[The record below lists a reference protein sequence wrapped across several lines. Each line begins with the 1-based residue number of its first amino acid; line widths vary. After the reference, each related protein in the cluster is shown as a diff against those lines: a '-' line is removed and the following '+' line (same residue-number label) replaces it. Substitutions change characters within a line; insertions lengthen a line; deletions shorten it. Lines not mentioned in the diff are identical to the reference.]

1 MDLFSF
7 FYIELSKSS
16 ESPPDLWPCSC
27 LLTSLLNLKGMT
39 FSQSP
44 SPWQL
49 LRFATCLTVIFLSR
63 SNKGPFLF
71 LISPLLIHF
80 INKTKNFEKKLS
92 FSSNMNN
99 HKGTLKRFSGDT
111 AGDLVPGLQVGK
123 HLLVGQTYSE
133 YSLNKLSLGG
143 IQSPGFITLSCLRHR
158 SLLN

>member
-80 INKTKNFEKKLS
+80 INKTKNFSFQIEKRTLMWQLPKVDPCPDHDAGHATP
-92 FSSNMNN
+92 FS
-99 HKGTLKRFSGDT
+99 
-111 AGDLVPGLQVGK
+111 
-123 HLLVGQTYSE
+123 E
-133 YSLNKLSLGG
+133 
-143 IQSPGFITLSCLRHR
+143 
-158 SLLN
+158 